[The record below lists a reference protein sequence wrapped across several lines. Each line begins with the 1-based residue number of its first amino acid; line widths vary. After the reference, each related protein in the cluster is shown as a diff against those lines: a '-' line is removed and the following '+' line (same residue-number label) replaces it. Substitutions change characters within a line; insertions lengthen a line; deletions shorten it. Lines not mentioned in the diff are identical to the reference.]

1 MPSNLPVIRPRLP
14 AATERLRA
22 VFGAMLGVLLT
33 AALSLWVSS
42 DSAVWLIA
50 PVGASAVLV
59 FTAPA
64 SPLAQPWPVVAGNTL
79 SALVGLQC
87 AHWLPGPMLA
97 AALAVGLAI
106 ALMML
111 MRCLHP
117 PGGAVA
123 LLMVLMHEQSLAFVL
138 FPVLT
143 NSVLLVLAGMVYN
156 SLSGH
161 PYPHRVVAGAM
172 PGTGQGVRVSEQ
184 DLRAALKDY
193 KEVLDVAPDELARLL
208 RRAEGIASERL
219 WGSLMCRDIMTPEP
233 VTADFRAPLSE
244 AWGLMQRMQIKALPV
259 VDQNRQVTGILTQGD
274 VLRHA
279 GHDIRVSELKSL
291 APSPGAPVQFA
302 QGVTV
307 GDAMTRQVRVASA
320 TSQALDLLPLFS
332 AQGHHHLPV
341 IDADKRLVGILTQTD
356 LVRALGR
363 VIRS

>member
-1 MPSNLPVIRPRLP
+1 MAIARTRLP
-14 AATERLRA
+14 AVNERVRA
-22 VFGAMLGVLLT
+22 VLGAVLGVLLT
-33 AALSLWVSS
+33 AALSLWFSH
-42 DSAVWLIA
+42 DPAVWLVA
-50 PVGASAVLV
+50 PVGASAVLI

-64 SPLAQPWPVVAGNTL
+64 SPLAQPWPVIAGNTL
-79 SALVGLQC
+79 SALIGVAC
-87 AHWLPGPMLA
+87 AHFLSWPIGA
-97 AALAVGLAI
+97 GALAVGLAI

-111 MRCLHP
+111 LRCLHP

-143 NSVLLVLAGMVYN
+143 NSVLLVLVGMVYN

-161 PYPHRVVAGAM
+161 PYPHRVAPGAM
-172 PGTGQGVRVSEQ
+172 PDAGQGVRVSEQ
-184 DLRAALKDY
+184 DLRAALQEY

-219 WGSLMCRDIMTPEP
+219 WGSLSCRDIMTPEP
-233 VTADFRAPLSE
+233 ITVDFRTTLAE

-259 VDQNRQVTGILTQGD
+259 VDQNRQVNGILTQGD

-279 GHDIRVSELKSL
+279 GHEIRVSELKRPQT
-291 APSPGAPVQFA
+291 AVDAHVDFA
-302 QGVTV
+302 AGVTV
-307 GDAMTRQVRVASA
+307 GQAMTRQVRVASA

-332 AQGHHHLPV
+332 VQGHHHLPV
-341 IDADKRLVGILTQTD
+341 IDEDKRLVGILTQTD

>member
-1 MPSNLPVIRPRLP
+1 MELARTRLP
-14 AATERLRA
+14 AASERVRA
-22 VFGAMLGVLLT
+22 VLGAVLGVLLA

-42 DSAVWLIA
+42 DQAVWFIA
-50 PVGASAVLV
+50 PVGASAVLI

-64 SPLAQPWPVVAGNTL
+64 SPLAQPWPVVAGNTV
-79 SALVGLQC
+79 SALVGVAC
-87 AHWLPGPMLA
+87 AHFLPGPIWA
-97 AALAVGLAI
+97 GALAVGVAI
-106 ALMML
+106 SVMMFL
-111 MRCLHP
+111 RCLHP

-123 LLMVLMHEQSLAFVL
+123 LLMVLMHEQSMSFVL

-161 PYPHRVVAGAM
+161 PYPHRVAPGAM
-172 PGTGQGVRVSEQ
+172 PDAGQGVRVSEQ
-184 DLRAALKDY
+184 DLRAALKEY

-219 WGSLMCRDIMTPEP
+219 WGSLTCSDIMTPEP
-233 VTADFRAPLSE
+233 ITVDFRTPLAE

-279 GHDIRVSELKSL
+279 GHDIRVSELKR
-291 APSPGAPVQFA
+291 PPTGENAPVGFA
-302 QGVTV
+302 DGVSV
-307 GDAMTRQVRVASA
+307 GQAMTRQVRVASA
-320 TSQALDLLPLFS
+320 SSQALDLLPLFS

-341 IDADKRLVGILTQTD
+341 IDTDKRLVGILTQTD

>member
-1 MPSNLPVIRPRLP
+1 MAWNLSAVRPWLP
-14 AATERLRA
+14 AATERVRA
-22 VFGAMLGVLLT
+22 VLGAMLGVLIT
-33 AALSLWVSS
+33 AALSLWVSPEP
-42 DSAVWLIA
+42 AIWLMA

-64 SPLAQPWPVVAGNTL
+64 SPLAQPWPVLVGNTV
-79 SALVGLQC
+79 SALIGLAC
-87 AHWLPGPMLA
+87 AQGLPGLLLPA
-97 AALAVGLAI
+97 AVAVGLAI
-106 ALMML
+106 TVML
-111 MRCLHP
+111 LLRCLHP

-123 LLMVLMHEQSLAFVL
+123 LMMVLMHEQSLAFVL

-143 NSVLLVLAGMVYN
+143 NSVLLVLVGMVYN

-161 PYPHRVVAGAM
+161 PYPHRVVSGAM
-172 PGTGQGVRVSEQ
+172 PDAGQGVRVSEQ
-184 DLRAALKDY
+184 DLSAALKDY

-233 VTADFRAPLSE
+233 VTVDFRAPLSE
-244 AWGLMQRMQIKALPV
+244 AWGLMQRLQIKALPV
-259 VDQNRQVTGILTQGD
+259 VDLNRQVIGILTQGD

-279 GHDIRVSELKSL
+279 GHEIRVSELKTQPP
-291 APSPGAPVQFA
+291 ANGQAVGFA
-302 QGVTV
+302 EGVAV

-363 VIRS
+363 VIRN

>member
-1 MPSNLPVIRPRLP
+1 MSLNLSVAKPRLP
-14 AATERLRA
+14 AATERVRA
-22 VFGAMLGVLLT
+22 VVGAMLGVLLT
-33 AALSLWVSS
+33 AALSLWVSP
-42 DSAVWLIA
+42 DPAIWLVA

-64 SPLAQPWPVVAGNTL
+64 SPLAQPWPVVAGNTI
-79 SALVGLQC
+79 SALVGLAC
-87 AHWLPGPMLA
+87 AHWLPGLMLP

-106 ALMML
+106 TVMML
-111 MRCLHP
+111 LRCLHP

-123 LLMVLMHEQSLAFVL
+123 LLMVLMHEQSLTFVL

-161 PYPHRVVAGAM
+161 PYPHRVVASAM
-172 PGTGQGVRVSEQ
+172 PEAGQGVRVSEQ
-184 DLRAALKDY
+184 DLSAALKDY

-233 VTADFRAPLSE
+233 VTVDFRAPLHD
-244 AWGLMQRMQIKALPV
+244 AWALMQRLQIKALPV

-279 GHDIRVSELKSL
+279 GHEIRVSELKAK
-291 APSPGAPVQFA
+291 APSGGEGTRFA
-302 QGVTV
+302 QGVLV

-320 TSQALDLLPLFS
+320 GSQALDLLPLFS